1 MFEVIYQVDI
11 RQDGRWSTTALW
23 ERESDGRRQVAAL
36 IRAPGLDGVRLLR
49 VRTSKVSGREYT
61 STLEDHDLSDRPQA
75 LGVGTVPSAG
85 LCERIEDFDRLS
97 SRLVMNRALRGW
109 LDREQVTVTELICLP
124 KLQKRL
130 EQAEGLMFTVIA
142 TVAQAQARSLQ
153 VDTKAQ
159 VAALSKLVQQGMTRA
174 RQSGVSAFP
183 GIDEAG
189 LAKLGAGIVAKVP
202 AGDRGFTMTAAIARD
217 LAQRPHLAAKLDRL
231 LDLAALEPDD
241 LAIRAIDSA
250 VADILAS
257 GQVLQDILG
266 QQTDL
271 ATALGILLDLAA
283 GRLPTEGP
291 AAKAAAAPDSPLP
304 RLATL
309 LATGIADESRHVL
322 IDRVSRELGGTQP
335 LVKQGDPWVPLRRL
349 ADRAFGDL
357 GDGASPD
364 LAMGVIDRTARLLNI
379 GGQAGEAAAIAR
391 IGSLFD
397 RDWEAIRFL
406 LALTR
411 SPMSD
416 RHPAAVKKAAGDL
429 LPALASP
436 ATLLFWM
443 EDPAEKRQALQG
455 LRREI
460 EAMATRLGE
469 SEIILSALD
478 RAIARLDG

>member
-11 RQDGRWSTTALW
+11 RQGGRWSTTALW
-23 ERESDGRRQVAAL
+23 ERESDGRRQVASL
-36 IRAPGLDGVRLLR
+36 IRVPGLDGVRLLR

-75 LGVGTVPSAG
+75 LGVGTVPAAG
-85 LCERIEDFDRLS
+85 LCEQLEDFDRLS

-130 EQAEGLMFTVIA
+130 EQADGLMFTVIA
-142 TVAQAQARSLQ
+142 TVAQAQARTLK

-159 VAALSKLVQQGMTRA
+159 VTALSKLVQQGMARA
-174 RQSGVSAFP
+174 RGSGVSAYP
-183 GIDEAG
+183 AIDEAG
-189 LAKLGAGIVAKVP
+189 VSRIAASIAAKVP
-202 AGDRGFTMTAAIARD
+202 AGDRGFTMTAVIARD

-231 LDLAALEPDD
+231 LDLAATEPND

-250 VADILAS
+250 VADILSS

-271 ATALGILLDLAA
+271 ATALAVLLGLAA
-283 GRLPTEGP
+283 GRLPTQGP
-291 AAKAAAAPDSPLP
+291 AAKAAAVPDSPLP

-309 LATGIADESRHVL
+309 LASGIADESRHVL

-335 LVKQGDPWVPLRRL
+335 LVKQGDGWQALRGL
-349 ADRAFGDL
+349 VEQAFGHL

-364 LAMGVIDRTARLLNI
+364 LAMGVIDRTARLLNM

-411 SPMSD
+411 SSMIE
-416 RHPAAVKKAAGDL
+416 RHPDAIKKAAGDL

-460 EAMATRLGE
+460 EMTASRLGE

-478 RAIARLDG
+478 RAIAKLDG